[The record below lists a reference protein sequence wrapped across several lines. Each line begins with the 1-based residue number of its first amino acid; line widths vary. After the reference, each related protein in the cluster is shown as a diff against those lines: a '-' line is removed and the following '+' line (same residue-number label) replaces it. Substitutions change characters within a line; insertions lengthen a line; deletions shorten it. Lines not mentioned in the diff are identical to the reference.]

1 MRLLPANSIKP
12 VEYSESTPSEQ
23 VLACCT
29 TARENLELGDY
40 DAGCVALQ
48 PWWSIG
54 EWPKQVGLSQ
64 IAAAELLLTAGALS
78 GWVTSTRHIGGG
90 QNCAERLL
98 SGAIALFDHLGETER
113 SGEARAEL
121 GYCYYRQGLFD
132 LARTTLRS
140 SLSDLA
146 GGGSELRGIALVRLA
161 TVESHTSRLNDALSL
176 LNEAHRLID
185 YLSPWTKGRFHL
197 QFATTLKDLG
207 IAEDRSEYFDRALEH
222 YRDAFL
228 HFDGIGNRR
237 YTAIVENNHGYL
249 LSLLKRFEEARVHLE
264 LARKLFEDLGDQV
277 RRAQVDETL
286 AQLYLASEQY
296 GLAQRSVSRAVE
308 TMETTG
314 KEAFLTEALTT
325 QGLVLCKLNRRHEAK
340 LILHRARRV
349 AERCGDYEGAGRA
362 LLIVIEEMCDQLD
375 EDERQEIGTQ
385 ASQLLANSQHASTGE
400 RLQNCLDRI
409 ATAHAEYEELRE
421 RATHAEKMAALG
433 ELSFGVAHNVNN
445 TLTGIL
451 GRAQLLLRTKDTD
464 KISSG
469 IEMIIKSAEDG
480 AHIIRRIQDF
490 ARRQPSRKFE
500 AVSVA
505 GLMKDVCEMSRHRW
519 EALNGPQI
527 RLALVADCT
536 ASVMGDAVELREV
549 LVNMIYNAIDA
560 MPSGGEIRMS
570 SQEINGRVV
579 LTIADN
585 GIGMAPEVKSRLFDP
600 FFTTKGKGG
609 TGMGMAVSFG
619 IIRRHNGSIDVESE
633 PGRGTTFR
641 ILLPI
646 AELLQTHAEVSS
658 SEADTLPAG
667 DRIRA
672 LVVDDETA
680 VREVLREALEAEGCE
695 VLVAESGEMALRL
708 YDARAGQV
716 DVVFTD
722 IGMPEM
728 SGWELASEIR
738 KRSGTLPLAI
748 VSGWADAISCDARQA
763 IKADWVVSKP
773 FDIAT
778 IASIAN
784 EVAGRKKPK
793 PPSGSGLVNT
803 NVRSLL
809 GMS

>member
-1 MRLLPANSIKP
+1 MRLIQASSIHQD
-12 VEYSESTPSEQ
+12 EYSPVTPSEE
-23 VLACCT
+23 VLKRCT
-29 TARENLELGDY
+29 IAREKLELGDY
-40 DAGCVALQ
+40 DAGCAALQ
-48 PWWSIG
+48 PWWKIG
-54 EWPKQVGLSQ
+54 EWPKQSGLSQ
-64 IAAAELLLTAGALS
+64 LAAAELLLTAGTLS
-78 GWVTSTRHIGGG
+78 GWVASTREVDGG

-98 SGAIALFDHLGETER
+98 SGAVALFDNLEEIAR

-132 LARTTLRS
+132 LARATLRA
-140 SLSDLA
+140 SLSQLTDRET
-146 GGGSELRGIALVRLA
+146 ELKAIVLVRLA
-161 TVESHTSRLNDALSL
+161 SLERHASRLHDAVNL
-176 LNEAHRLID
+176 LNEADRLAE

-197 QFATTLKDLG
+197 EFATSLKNLG
-207 IAEDRSEYFDRALEH
+207 IAENRSEYFDSALDH

-249 LSLLKRFEEARVHLE
+249 LSTLRRFEEAQGHLE
-264 LARKLFEDLGDQV
+264 LARKLFEELGDQV

-286 AQLYLASEQY
+286 AQLYLASERYDQ
-296 GLAQRSVSRAVE
+296 AQRAVSRAVE

-314 KEAFLTEALTT
+314 EEALLAEALTT
-325 QGLVLCKLNRRHEAK
+325 HGLVLCKLGRRHEAK
-340 LILHRARRV
+340 PILHRARRV

-362 LLIVIEEMCDQLD
+362 LLILIEEMCELLG
-375 EDERQEIGTQ
+375 EDERQEIGAQ
-385 ASQLLANSQHASTGE
+385 ASQLLANSQHASTCE
-400 RLQNCLDRI
+400 RLRNCLARI
-409 ATAHAEYEELRE
+409 AAAHAEYEELRE
-421 RATHAEKMAALG
+421 RTNHAEKMAALG

-451 GRAQLLLRTKDTD
+451 GRAQLLLRTNDVE
-464 KISSG
+464 KINTG

-480 AHIIRRIQDF
+480 AQIIRRIQDF
-490 ARRQPSRKFE
+490 ARRQPSRKFQ

-505 GLMKDVCEMSRHRW
+505 ELMKDVCEMSRPRW
-519 EALNGPQI
+519 ESLAGPQV

-536 ASVMGDAVELREV
+536 ACILGDAVELREV

-570 SQEINGRVV
+570 SQETNGRVV

-585 GIGMAPEVKSRLFDP
+585 GTGMTPDVKSRLFDP

-641 ILLPI
+641 ISLPVDKDS
-646 AELLQTHAEVSS
+646 HSPVEVDAVSIT
-658 SEADTLPAG
+658 DTK
-667 DRIRA
+667 DEDKITA
-672 LVVDDETA
+672 LVVDDENA

-695 VLVAESGEMALRL
+695 VLTAESGEMALNI
-708 YDARAGQV
+708 YDARGGKL
-716 DVVFTD
+716 DIVFTD

-728 SGWELASEIR
+728 SGWELAREIR
-738 KRSGTLPLAI
+738 KRSIAMPLAI

-778 IASIAN
+778 IAGIAN
-784 EVAGRKKPK
+784 EVGARR
-793 PPSGSGLVNT
+793 
-803 NVRSLL
+803 RSAQAESVDTDLRELL
-809 GMS
+809 GMN

>member
-1 MRLLPANSIKP
+1 MRLIQTNSIQSKGNSP
-12 VEYSESTPSEQ
+12 RNQSEE
-23 VLACCT
+23 VLERCIL
-29 TARENLELGDY
+29 AREKLELGDY
-40 DAGCVALQ
+40 DAGCAALQ
-48 PWWSIG
+48 PWWTIG
-54 EWPKQVGLSQ
+54 EWPKQAGLSQ
-64 IAAAELLLTAGALS
+64 LAAAELLLTAGALS
-78 GWVTSTRHIGGG
+78 GWVASTRQVDGG

-98 SGAIALFDHLGETER
+98 SGAVALFDNLDELAR
-113 SGEARAEL
+113 SGEALAEL

-132 LARTTLRS
+132 LARNVLRS
-140 SLSDLA
+140 SLEKLTDRET
-146 GGGSELRGIALVRLA
+146 ELKGIVLVRLA
-161 TVESHTSRLNDALSL
+161 SLERHASRLHDAVNL
-176 LNEAHRLID
+176 LNEADRLTN

-197 QFATTLKDLG
+197 EFATTLKNLG
-207 IAEDRSEYFDRALEH
+207 IAENRIEYFDRALDH
-222 YRDAFL
+222 YRSAFS
-228 HFDGIGNRR
+228 HFEGIGNQR
-237 YTAIVENNHGYL
+237 YKAIVENNHGYL
-249 LSLLKRFEEARVHLE
+249 LSTLKRFDEAQLHLE
-264 LARKLFEDLGDQV
+264 RARKLFEELGDQV

-314 KEAFLTEALTT
+314 EEALLAEALTT
-325 QGLVLCKLNRRHEAK
+325 SGLVLCKLGRRHEAK
-340 LILHRARRV
+340 PILHRARRV

-362 LLIVIEEMCDQLD
+362 LLILIEEMCEQLG
-375 EDERQEIGTQ
+375 EDERQEIGAQ
-385 ASQLLANSQHASTGE
+385 AGQLLANSQHASTGE
-400 RLQNCLDRI
+400 RLRNCLERI
-409 ATAHAEYEELRE
+409 AIAHAEFEELRE
-421 RATHAEKMAALG
+421 RAAHAEKMAALG

-451 GRAQLLLRTKDTD
+451 GRAQLLLRTKDTE
-464 KISSG
+464 KINAG
-469 IEMIIKSAEDG
+469 IEMIVKSAEDG

-490 ARRQPSRKFE
+490 ARKQPSRKFL

-505 GLMKDVCEMSRHRW
+505 GLMKDVCEMSRPRW
-519 EALNGPQI
+519 ESRVDGPQV
-527 RLALVADCT
+527 RLALVADCR
-536 ASVMGDAVELREV
+536 ASVLGDAVELREV

-560 MPSGGEIRMS
+560 MPAGGEIRMS
-570 SQEINGRVV
+570 AQEANRTVV

-585 GIGMAPEVKSRLFDP
+585 GTGMTPEVKSRLFDP

-641 ILLPI
+641 ISLPV
-646 AELLQTHAEVSS
+646 AADAQTSGEAVS
-658 SEADTLPAG
+658 ADGAISTDKL
-667 DRIRA
+667 RV
-672 LVVDDETA
+672 LVVDDEMA

-695 VLVAESGEMALRL
+695 VLVAESGEKALQL
-708 YDARAGQV
+708 YDARGGRI

-738 KRSGTLPLAI
+738 KRSETVPLAI

-778 IASIAN
+778 IAGIAN
-784 EVAGRKKPK
+784 EVASRKNI
-793 PPSGSGLVNT
+793 PSELKADVVGKD
-803 NVRSLL
+803 VRALL
-809 GMS
+809 GIS